1 MLHYNCHTGISDWS
15 GCTRCILSNT
25 RRRVAIRRDGL
36 HRLTT
41 LGQCHILFI
50 GEAPGETENVTG
62 SPFTGTSGR
71 ILDAILEYVYVPF
84 RYTIT
89 NTVGCQPC
97 DLLYHAE
104 DDSDEIT
111 YTITNKNRE
120 PTAKEIELCSPHIQ
134 ELITFL
140 SPRGLVLLGKVAVTE
155 SRLPTLRLLH
165 PAAIA
170 RMEYKLLSIKK
181 TARQLNLFLEQVVAA
196 SHTY

>member
-15 GCTRCILSNT
+15 ECTRCILSNT

-41 LGQCHILFI
+41 LGPCHILFI

-62 SPFTGTSGR
+62 NPFTGISGR
-71 ILDAILEYVYVPF
+71 ILDQILSYVNIQF

-89 NTVGCQPC
+89 NMVGCQPC
-97 DLLYHAE
+97 DLIYHAE

-111 YTITNKNRE
+111 YSITNKNRE
-120 PTAKEIELCSPHIQ
+120 PTAKEIELCSPHIN
-134 ELITFL
+134 ELMTSL
-140 SPRGLVLLGKVAVTE
+140 SPRGLVLLGKVAAVE
-155 SRLPTLRLLH
+155 SKLPTLRLPH

-181 TARQLNLFLEQVVAA
+181 AAKQMNHFLEQVVAVLPI
-196 SHTY
+196 S